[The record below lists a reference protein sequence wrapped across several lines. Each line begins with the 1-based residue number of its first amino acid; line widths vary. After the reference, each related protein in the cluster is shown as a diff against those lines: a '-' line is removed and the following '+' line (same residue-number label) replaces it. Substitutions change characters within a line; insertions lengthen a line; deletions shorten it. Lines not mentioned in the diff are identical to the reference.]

1 MRDAREYDLY
11 IPLQYNDG
19 RPVEPRK
26 IAHLKKRL
34 HRRFGGLTFFPQQN
48 EGSWQ
53 IGNVTFREEIVIMR
67 ILAEESRPAREFFQ
81 KLKEELKEELGQ
93 EEVLIV
99 ERKVEVL

>member
-11 IPLQYNDG
+11 IPLHYNDG
-19 RPVEPRK
+19 RAVEPEK

-34 HRRFGGLTFFPQQN
+34 HERFGGLTFFPQQN

-53 IGNVTFREEIVIMR
+53 IGNVTFREEIVILR
-67 ILAEESRPAREFFQ
+67 ILAEETRPAREFFQ
-81 KLKEELKEELGQ
+81 RLKEELKSELVQ
-93 EEVLIV
+93 EEVLVV